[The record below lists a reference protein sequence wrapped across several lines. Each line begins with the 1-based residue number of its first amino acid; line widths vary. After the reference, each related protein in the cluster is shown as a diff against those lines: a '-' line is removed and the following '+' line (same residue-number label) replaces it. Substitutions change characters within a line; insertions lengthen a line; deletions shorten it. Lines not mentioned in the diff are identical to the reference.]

1 MKSVQVPP
9 ELQEVNTELD
19 NDEYDNNN
27 DVGSLDERDNDVVMT
42 DPNQQSI
49 SRDDFTRLQLT
60 RRYYAD
66 AVRFINQ
73 IHTAIPTLCQLLAST
88 TKSEVLE
95 AIIFFETA
103 HMYKM
108 EVASE
113 GIRKM
118 LHLIWTNDNN
128 SNDGKSVKNHLVE
141 SYIKMYLETDEM
153 TSPAEKANQIT
164 KNL

>member
-1 MKSVQVPP
+1 
-9 ELQEVNTELD
+9 
-19 NDEYDNNN
+19 
-27 DVGSLDERDNDVVMT
+27 
-42 DPNQQSI
+42 
-49 SRDDFTRLQLT
+49 
-60 RRYYAD
+60 
-66 AVRFINQ
+66 
-73 IHTAIPTLCQLLAST
+73 
-88 TKSEVLE
+88 
-95 AIIFFETA
+95 
-103 HMYKM
+103 MYKM

-164 KNL
+164 KNLIG